1 MWDEGLEIIVRNY
14 VEKCDFNYNKFW
26 FLLVGY
32 YVGENLYVSY
42 GMYMYVYLYR
52 RVCVYNVCINKCEI
66 VIYIYLVNLEYGV
79 FVFLWYFN

>member
-42 GMYMYVYLYR
+42 GMY
-52 RVCVYNVCINKCEI
+52 
-66 VIYIYLVNLEYGV
+66 IYIGV
-79 FVFLWYFN
+79 YMLIMCV